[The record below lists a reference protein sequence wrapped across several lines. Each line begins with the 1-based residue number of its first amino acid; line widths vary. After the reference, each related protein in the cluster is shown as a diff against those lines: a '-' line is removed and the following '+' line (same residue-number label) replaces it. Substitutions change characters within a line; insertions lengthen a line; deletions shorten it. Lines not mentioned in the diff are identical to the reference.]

1 MKSTPHQTKTKK
13 ATKKATKDKTTTTTK
28 KATTT
33 KDKTTND
40 KTTDHTKTTKD
51 KTTQDKTNDKTTK
64 DKTTKDKTTQ
74 QFKQHLKQM
83 YTEAK
88 RQRPRTLTTDFIHP
102 GTFIQMRQKESKM
115 FEKKVI
121 ELKSKRIIHKYK
133 INTLFQIITKKM

>member
-1 MKSTPHQTKTKK
+1 
-13 ATKKATKDKTTTTTK
+13 
-28 KATTT
+28 
-33 KDKTTND
+33 
-40 KTTDHTKTTKD
+40 
-51 KTTQDKTNDKTTK
+51 
-64 DKTTKDKTTQ
+64 
-74 QFKQHLKQM
+74 M

>member
-33 KDKTTND
+33 KDKTTQDKTTNV
-40 KTTDHTKTTKD
+40 KTTDHT
-51 KTTQDKTNDKTTK
+51 
-64 DKTTKDKTTQ
+64 KTTKDKTTQ

-121 ELKSKRIIHKYK
+121 ELKSKRIIHNYK

>member
-51 KTTQDKTNDKTTK
+51 KTTQ
-64 DKTTKDKTTQ
+64 

-102 GTFIQMRQKESKM
+102 GTFIQMRQKETKM

-121 ELKSKRIIHKYK
+121 ELKSKRIIHNYK

>member
-28 KATTT
+28 
-33 KDKTTND
+33 DKTTTD
-40 KTTDHTKTTKD
+40 KTKYKD
-51 KTTQDKTNDKTTK
+51 KDKTTK
-64 DKTTKDKTTQ
+64 DKTTKDKTTDHTNNTTQ
-74 QFKQHLKQM
+74 EFKQHLKQM

-121 ELKSKRIIHKYK
+121 ELKSKRIIHNYK

>member
-28 KATTT
+28 
-33 KDKTTND
+33 DKTTTD
-40 KTTDHTKTTKD
+40 KTKYKD
-51 KTTQDKTNDKTTK
+51 KDKTTK
-64 DKTTKDKTTQ
+64 DKTTKDKTTKDKTTKNKTMDKTTQ

-121 ELKSKRIIHKYK
+121 ELKSKRIIHNYK

>member
-13 ATKKATKDKTTTTTK
+13 ATKKNKTT
-28 KATTT
+28 TTT
-33 KDKTTND
+33 KDKTTTD
-40 KTTDHTKTTKD
+40 KTTTDKTTKD
-51 KTTQDKTNDKTTK
+51 KTKDKDKDKTTK
-64 DKTTKDKTTQ
+64 DKTTKHKTTDHTNNTTQ
-74 QFKQHLKQM
+74 EFKQHLKQM

-121 ELKSKRIIHKYK
+121 ELKSKRIIHNYK

>member
-40 KTTDHTKTTKD
+40 KTTDHT
-51 KTTQDKTNDKTTK
+51 KTTK

-121 ELKSKRIIHKYK
+121 ELKSKRIIHNYK